1 MDRTMISK
9 PGRTLT
15 VLPHNNSL
23 QVCVVSAEESSVPAV
38 TDSSAVSKQDGLPP
52 GFSPGGVSG
61 LLSSAASAA
70 HVNELLGSTAE
81 LTILVDPTQQIV
93 YASQTVASLLGR
105 DPLHVV
111 GHPVSAI
118 VHPNHATPL
127 SGALDQVLAGA
138 TLGEAELRFPH
149 ASGAGSLPLSVG
161 FSLLSKDGVT
171 EGAMITCKHTITR
184 RAVDAALSFDDAAV
198 KELGAKSPLVLFQLD
213 ERGRCVWINDAW
225 VVLTGQPAP
234 EATGLGWLKMVE
246 EGDRDGFRSVA
257 AQAHKA
263 KSGWRQQFRVRST
276 SDELRWID
284 AASAPRFN
292 ATGGIAGYIVIFA
305 DISAEVRARSEV
317 NKRTTI
323 VESNAE
329 YVVMDD
335 RNQRLVYDTE
345 SSAPLAQTPP
355 IPATTQD
362 PVRSSLG
369 ALASSSQAQY
379 INEIR
384 PAVIA
389 DGVWTGSE
397 PQTAYTPPVSAATVL
412 LPAPTTSPILSAA
425 EIAQNNAQPVAWT
438 FDTPAE
444 SPEVAIPVAPQPLDT
459 STPTGTW
466 TGPTWTQSDHNEAPG
481 QTISGTAGD
490 AVYVGLVGPSGQV
503 ESIAQ
508 VTDSVLEPTEF
519 ENIVDQLPA
528 MDTVTGLANRALFQE
543 RIRLAM
549 NRMQKDGVS
558 VAVMLATMHGYSDLR
573 RQVGPKTGDDQLFVI
588 SKRLEATIRQ
598 ADTAARV
605 GDEDFAVLGVG
616 WFFAGD
622 VENAAKRFIIKMQE
636 PLPSIGG
643 QVQLA
648 ASMGIA
654 MAQPDEPI
662 TMILRRAQRARKMAY
677 ELGAGR
683 VYVDNGPGREP
694 TKS

>member
-1 MDRTMISK
+1 
-9 PGRTLT
+9 
-15 VLPHNNSL
+15 
-23 QVCVVSAEESSVPAV
+23 VPAV
-38 TDSSAVSKQDGLPP
+38 TDLNAAIKQPPTVSA
-52 GFSPGGVSG
+52 
-61 LLSSAASAA
+61 AASAA

-81 LTILVDPTQQIV
+81 MTILVDPAQQIV
-93 YASQTVASLLGR
+93 YASQTIASLLGR

-111 GHPVSAI
+111 GHPVGAL
-118 VHPNHATPL
+118 VHPSHAAPL
-127 SGALDQVLAGA
+127 GGALGQVLAGA

-149 ASGAGSLPLSVG
+149 ESGAGSLPLMVS
-161 FSLLSKDGVT
+161 FSRLEKDGVV
-171 EGAMITCKHTITR
+171 EGAMITCRHAITR
-184 RAVDAALSFDDAAV
+184 QAVEAALSFDDA
-198 KELGAKSPLVLFQLD
+198 KLKDLGAKSPLILFQLD
-213 ERGRCVWINDAW
+213 ERGRCVWINNAW
-225 VVLTGQPAP
+225 VGLTGQPAP

-246 EGDRDGFRSVA
+246 EGDRDGFRTVA
-257 AQAHKA
+257 AQAHKQQ
-263 KSGWRQQFRVRST
+263 SGWRQQFRIRST
-276 SDELRWID
+276 ADQLRWVD
-284 AASAPRFN
+284 GASAPRFAPN
-292 ATGGIAGYIVIFA
+292 GAIAGYVVAFA
-305 DISAEVRARSEV
+305 DITAEVQARSEV

-335 RNQRLVYDTE
+335 RNQRLVYE
-345 SSAPLAQTPP
+345 STTSAPLAQTPP
-355 IPATTQD
+355 IPATND
-362 PVRSSLG
+362 DSVRASLG
-369 ALASSSQAQY
+369 ALPSVSQSQY

-389 DGVWTGSE
+389 DGVWTPGASPE
-397 PQTAYTPPVSAATVL
+397 ASIAAPVS
-412 LPAPTTSPILSAA
+412 LPAPAELPAPVVPVDSSAPFDSAA
-425 EIAQNNAQPVAWT
+425 PVASVGIHHTAQEQNNAQPVAWT
-438 FDTPAE
+438 FETPTE
-444 SPEVAIPVAPQPLDT
+444 SPDVAAPQQPAQPLDT
-459 STPTGTW
+459 SLSTAGYS
-466 TGPTWTQSDHNEAPG
+466 GPAWKQSDTNEASG
-481 QTISGTAGD
+481 QPMNSSTGSGD
-490 AVYVGLVGPSGQV
+490 SVYVGLVGPSGEV
-503 ESIAQ
+503 ESIAA
-508 VTDSVLEPTEF
+508 VSDNVLEPTEF

-598 ADTAARV
+598 ADTAARI

-616 WFFAGD
+616 WFFSGD
-622 VENAAKRFIIKMQE
+622 VENAAKRFIVKMQE

>member
-1 MDRTMISK
+1 M
-9 PGRTLT
+9 
-15 VLPHNNSL
+15 
-23 QVCVVSAEESSVPAV
+23 PAV
-38 TDSSAVSKQDGLPP
+38 TDQSATTNQTPP
-52 GFSPGGVSG
+52 PNQNVPSESQH
-61 LLSSAASAA
+61 STAAVSAA
-70 HVNELLGSTAE
+70 HINQLLGSTAE
-81 LTILVDPTQQIV
+81 LTILVDAAQQIV
-93 YASQTVASLLGR
+93 YANQTIASLLGR

-111 GHPVSAI
+111 GHPVGAL
-118 VHPNHATPL
+118 VHPSHAGPL
-127 SGALDQVLAGA
+127 AGALSQVLAGA

-149 ASGAGSLPLSVG
+149 ASGAGSLPLMVS
-161 FSLLSKDGVT
+161 FSRLSKEGVT
-171 EGAMITCKHTITR
+171 EGAMITCRHMITR
-184 RAVDAALSFDDAAV
+184 QAIDAALSFDDETV
-198 KELGAKSPLVLFQLD
+198 RELGAKSPLVLFQLD
-213 ERGRCVWINDAW
+213 ERGRCVWINNAW
-225 VVLTGQPAP
+225 VAMTGQPAP
-234 EATGLGWLKMVE
+234 EAAGLGWLKMVE
-246 EGDRDGFRSVA
+246 EGDRDGFRTIA
-257 AQAHKA
+257 AQAHK
-263 KSGWRQQFRVRST
+263 KQTGWRQQFRIRST
-276 SDELRWID
+276 ADDLRWID
-284 AASAPRFN
+284 GASAPRFN
-292 ATGGIAGYIVIFA
+292 AAGGIAGYIVALA
-305 DISAEVRARSEV
+305 DITSEVRARNEV

-335 RNQRLVYDTE
+335 RNQRLVYEPE

-355 IPATTQD
+355 IPATNEET
-362 PVRSSLG
+362 VRPSLG
-369 ALASSSQAQY
+369 VLPSASQAQY

-389 DGVWTGSE
+389 DGVWTAGA
-397 PQTAYTPPVSAATVL
+397 PTPDPHASFDSAAPVD
-412 LPAPTTSPILSAA
+412 SAA
-425 EIAQNNAQPVAWT
+425 PFDSAAPVASVGIHHTEQEQNNAQPLAWT
-438 FDTPAE
+438 FDTPTE
-444 SPEVAIPVAPQPLDT
+444 SPDVEMPVAPAQPLDN
-459 STPTGTW
+459 SLPTDGYQ
-466 TGPTWTQSDHNEAPG
+466 GPTWKESDTPEASG
-481 QTISGTAGD
+481 QPVGGAGSGE
-490 AVYVGLVGPSGQV
+490 AVYVGLVGPSGEV
-503 ESIAQ
+503 ESIAA
-508 VTDSVLEPTEF
+508 VSDNVLEPTEF

-598 ADTAARV
+598 ADTAARI

-616 WFFAGD
+616 WFFSGD

-648 ASMGIA
+648 ASIGIA

-683 VYVDNGPGREP
+683 VYVDHGPGREP